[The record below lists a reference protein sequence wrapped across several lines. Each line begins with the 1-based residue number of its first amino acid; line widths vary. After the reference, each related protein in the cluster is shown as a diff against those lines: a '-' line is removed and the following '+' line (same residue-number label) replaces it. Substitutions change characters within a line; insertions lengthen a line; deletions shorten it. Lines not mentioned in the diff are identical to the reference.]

1 MKNKL
6 LKILSLF
13 ALVFAITACS
23 NKDNK
28 ENNSNEN
35 VSKQVSESNEKLSI
49 DELNITYVTAP
60 LNVPSIIEKNKE
72 IFKNT
77 YQV

>member
-23 NKDNK
+23 NTDKK

-35 VSKQVSESNEKLSI
+35 ISNQV
-49 DELNITYVTAP
+49 Y
-60 LNVPSIIEKNKE
+60 
-72 IFKNT
+72 
-77 YQV
+77 